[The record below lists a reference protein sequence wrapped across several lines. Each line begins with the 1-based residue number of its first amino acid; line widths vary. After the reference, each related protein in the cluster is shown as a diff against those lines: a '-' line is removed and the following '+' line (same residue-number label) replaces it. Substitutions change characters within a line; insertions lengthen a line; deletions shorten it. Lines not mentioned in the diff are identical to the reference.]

1 MKVSHLLVGIAILT
15 CSIDAVAK
23 SKDRCVNPRHYSN
36 REMRDC
42 YGREQQR
49 ANAEVDSLVGKIFS
63 NLRESAQD
71 AMNGPVINSA
81 LQDAASMLLKSQQNW
96 RVYRDEHCHAVG
108 SSWTT
113 GSGAG
118 TAYEECMFNLAQQ
131 RVEALRKDFEAYRP
145 HDSPRPTK

>member
-1 MKVSHLLVGIAILT
+1 MKVSHLLAAIAILCCCT
-15 CSIDAVAK
+15 GALAK
-23 SKDRCVNPRHYSN
+23 PKDPCVNPRHYSN

-49 ANAEVDSLVGKIFS
+49 ANADADTLVKEIVS
-63 NLRESAQD
+63 QLRESAQD
-71 AMNGPVINSA
+71 ATNGPVVNGA
-81 LQDAASMLLKSQQNW
+81 LRDAASKLLKSQQSW
-96 RVYRDEHCHAVG
+96 TIYRDEHCHAVG

-131 RVEALRKDFEAYRP
+131 RIKALRRDFDAYVP
-145 HDSPRPTK
+145 HTSLTPPK